1 MKIQDDNWTTA
12 AAAFVRSGAIEQG
25 SKLPSLEVGEDV
37 MRPFGGKLRKQAQ
50 GRSPGLS
57 VGDGIGGNA
66 NARGAANEIMDLLA
80 RVGGTPCR
88 MWGATPPIPI
98 DDGCPSYKKLCGA
111 ILPYNVSVAASATG
125 QSYTVL
131 AKKWYWPLFWVD
143 ASASTVTV
151 VSLLFQGDPVFENGT
166 GSGALIVSSLL
177 AAAGNYGFV
186 PGLPAIDNTNGL
198 VFSLANSAGA
208 AAQFQGMF
216 IGLSIRN

>member
-1 MKIQDDNWTTA
+1 MKIHNDDFSTA
-12 AAAFVRSGAIEQG
+12 AALALTSELRSGRV
-25 SKLPSLEVGEDV
+25 PSLEVGADV
-37 MRPFGGKLRKQAQ
+37 MRPFGGKLRKQMPTPA
-50 GRSPGLS
+50 LS
-57 VGDGIGGNA
+57 VGEGGVTPTS
-66 NARGAANEIMDLLA
+66 ARGAANEIMDLLA

-98 DDGCPSYKKLCGA
+98 DEGCPPYKKLCGA
-111 ILPYNVSVAASATG
+111 ILPYNVSVGAGATG
-125 QSYTVL
+125 QSYTVF

-143 ASASTVTV
+143 ASAATVTV
-151 VSLLFQGDPVFENGT
+151 VNLQFQGDPVFENGT

-177 AAAGNYGFV
+177 TAAGNYGFV